1 MGHLLKLQGNFWNG
15 EEGFQ
20 ASVTVMVST
29 HSSDPAPAGW
39 DHLELGW
46 CLAPEHSK
54 CRQRGLTKED
64 KNKQSRMRKGEKA
77 VLPWV
82 SSRAVGREERQET
95 DREKEE
101 NREKVNVALGKAGE
115 AV

>member
-1 MGHLLKLQGNFWNG
+1 
-15 EEGFQ
+15 
-20 ASVTVMVST
+20 
-29 HSSDPAPAGW
+29 
-39 DHLELGW
+39 
-46 CLAPEHSK
+46 
-54 CRQRGLTKED
+54 
-64 KNKQSRMRKGEKA
+64 MRKGEKA

>member
-1 MGHLLKLQGNFWNG
+1 
-15 EEGFQ
+15 
-20 ASVTVMVST
+20 MVLM
-29 HSSDPAPAGW
+29 HNSDPAPAGQER
-39 DHLELGW
+39 LELGW
-46 CLAPEHSK
+46 YLAPARSK
-54 CRQRGLTKED
+54 YRQTGLTKED
-64 KNKQSRMRKGEKA
+64 KNRQSRMRKGEEA

-82 SSRAVGREERQET
+82 SSRAVGREEQQET